1 MNAPE
6 PKEYQSD
13 AITQVTDVL
22 SKLLLYPTRT
32 DRIVVLKA
40 PTGSGKTL
48 ISAYTLAALHDKPQ
62 NPPFIVLWLSP
73 GKGDLHKQSARALS
87 AMLGNSSLEV
97 KLLDTRDDIAANAN
111 PTSGTVFVVNWEKL
125 RTEKDGEWANKMLKK
140 GEKTNLFKMLEN
152 ATARNLDLVVVI
164 DESHTQLD
172 GPQTAK
178 LMATIRGFRPYAQ
191 LEISATPNTPL
202 DEELRAE
209 GIHNF
214 VLIPF
219 HKVEDAG
226 MVRRSALLNPDFET
240 TQKNHDADT
249 LDVQVLLAAWER
261 LEELT
266 KQYEAEGS
274 AVKPLL
280 LIQYPDGAE
289 AKVRAEAVEKFLKAR
304 GLEANKT
311 YATWLSEEHSPD
323 LDKIAQNTSPY
334 RALIF
339 KQAIATGWDCPRAQ
353 VLVQFRKPGSDTFQI
368 QTLGRL
374 MRTPE
379 QRHYDNEELN
389 VAYVYSDLA
398 GVSVKVTSDDPD
410 FGIRDTTLTRGP
422 GYPATD
428 LKLRSVFQP
437 RKRDYHYPDVTTL
450 EPALN
455 AQLKKLVKPLLTK
468 EPLEET
474 RRDVLIDGTLN
485 AKDIF
490 GSSEATF
497 DGAFIDGVLGD
508 QFVQALFDQAVTTKI
523 GPYRSRAQ
531 SANRI
536 KTLLYKWFQAERQWQ
551 PDEIQHFVLA
561 NAGAVTEA
569 IDAACHTAAASEEA
583 QAIAEAR
590 GKRRTKDDW
599 EIPRTE
605 LVASKTYESATA
617 AGYLF
622 TPPLV
627 PTNRSQPE
635 RRFEGWL
642 GTEVGAG
649 RVSWWWKNGVRDEK
663 YLGIPYTLT
672 TPGSSET
679 SEEITYPDYIVMSAD
694 GHIWVLEVKDINDPG
709 GTEGGATS
717 CKAKGLDAWATA
729 MNASRKASEEL
740 LELPEVTALVVV
752 PSALD
757 DENVSVKYGSAAD
770 WKAPTSAN
778 HSTGAG
784 WTALKF
790 PEAPKK

>member
-1 MNAPE
+1 
-6 PKEYQSD
+6 
-13 AITQVTDVL
+13 
-22 SKLLLYPTRT
+22 
-32 DRIVVLKA
+32 
-40 PTGSGKTL
+40 
-48 ISAYTLAALHDKPQ
+48 
-62 NPPFIVLWLSP
+62 
-73 GKGDLHKQSARALS
+73 
-87 AMLGNSSLEV
+87 
-97 KLLDTRDDIAANAN
+97 
-111 PTSGTVFVVNWEKL
+111 
-125 RTEKDGEWANKMLKK
+125 
-140 GEKTNLFKMLEN
+140 
-152 ATARNLDLVVVI
+152 
-164 DESHTQLD
+164 
-172 GPQTAK
+172 
-178 LMATIRGFRPYAQ
+178 MATIRSFRPFAQ

-240 TQKNHDADT
+240 TQENHDADT
-249 LDVQVLLAAWER
+249 LVVQVLWAAWER

-289 AKVRAEAVEKFLKAR
+289 AKVRAEAVEKFLKER
-304 GLEANKT
+304 GLVANKT
-311 YATWLSEEHSPD
+311 YATWLSEEHSPN
-323 LDKIAQNTSPY
+323 LDKIAKNSSPY

-379 QRHYDNEELN
+379 QKHYDNEELN

-437 RKRDYHYPDVTTL
+437 RKRDYHYPDVATL

-485 AKDIF
+485 AKDIV
-490 GSSEATF
+490 GGSEATF
-497 DGAFIDGVLGD
+497 DGAFVDGVLGD

-536 KTLLYKWFQAERQWQ
+536 KTLLYKCFQAERQWQ

-617 AGYLF
+617 SG
-622 TPPLV
+622 
-627 PTNRSQPE
+627 
-635 RRFEGWL
+635 
-642 GTEVGAG
+642 
-649 RVSWWWKNGVRDEK
+649 
-663 YLGIPYTLT
+663 
-672 TPGSSET
+672 
-679 SEEITYPDYIVMSAD
+679 
-694 GHIWVLEVKDINDPG
+694 
-709 GTEGGATS
+709 
-717 CKAKGLDAWATA
+717 
-729 MNASRKASEEL
+729 
-740 LELPEVTALVVV
+740 
-752 PSALD
+752 
-757 DENVSVKYGSAAD
+757 
-770 WKAPTSAN
+770 
-778 HSTGAG
+778 
-784 WTALKF
+784 
-790 PEAPKK
+790 

>member
-13 AITQVTDVL
+13 AITKVTDAL

-32 DRIVVLKA
+32 DRVVVLKA

-48 ISAYTLAALHDKPQ
+48 ISSYTLAALHDKPQ

-87 AMLGNSSLEV
+87 AMLSNSSLEV
-97 KLLDTRDDIAANAN
+97 KLLDSRDEIVANAN

-140 GEKTNLFKMLEN
+140 GEKVNLFKMLEN
-152 ATARNLDLVVVI
+152 VTAAGLDLVVVI
-164 DESHTQLD
+164 DECHTQLD

-178 LMATIRGFRPYAQ
+178 LMAAIRSFRPFAQ
-191 LEISATPNTPL
+191 LEISATPNTEL
-202 DEELRAE
+202 DYVLLAD
-209 GIHNF
+209 GFQSF
-214 VLIPF
+214 VQIPF
-219 HKVEDAG
+219 EKVVEAE
-226 MVRRSALLNPDFET
+226 MVRKTALLNPDFED
-240 TQKNHDADT
+240 TQRGHPDDDI
-249 LDVQVLLAAWER
+249 DVQVLWAAWER

-266 KQYEAEGS
+266 KQYEEEGS
-274 AVKPLL
+274 PVKPLL

-289 AKVRAEAVEKFLKAR
+289 AKVRAEAVEKFLRER
-304 GLEANKT
+304 GLVANQT
-311 YATWLSEEHSPD
+311 YATWLSAEHSPD
-323 LDKIAQNTSPY
+323 LDTIAQNTSPY

-410 FGIRDTTLTRGP
+410 FGIRDTTLTRGA

-437 RKRDYHYPDVTTL
+437 RRRDYHYPDVATL
-450 EPALN
+450 EPELN

-468 EPLEET
+468 DPLEET
-474 RRDVLIDGTLN
+474 RRDVLIDGILD
-485 AKDIF
+485 AKDVVS
-490 GSSEATF
+490 GSEATF
-497 DGAFIDGVLGD
+497 DGAFVGGVLGD
-508 QFVQALFDQAVTTKI
+508 QFVQALFDQAVTMKI

-561 NAGAVTEA
+561 NAGAVIAA
-569 IDAACHTAAASEEA
+569 IDAACHTAAVSEEA

-590 GKRRTKDDW
+590 GKRRTKDNW

-605 LVASKTYESATA
+605 LVASKSYESATA

-622 TPPLV
+622 TPALV

-635 RRFEGWL
+635 RRFESWL
-642 GTEVGAG
+642 GSEVVAG
-649 RVSWWWKNGVRDEK
+649 RVSWWWKNGIRDEK
-663 YLGIPYTLT
+663 YLGISYTLT
-672 TPGSSET
+672 ILGSTET
-679 SEEITYPDYIVMSAD
+679 SEEITYPDYIVMTKD
-694 GHIWVLEVKDINDPG
+694 GRVWVLEVKDMNDPSG
-709 GTEGGATS
+709 SEGGLTE
-717 CKAKGLDAWATA
+717 CKAEGLDAWAA
-729 MNASRKASEEL
+729 MMNTSRSKSEEL
-740 LELPEVTALVVV
+740 LKLPAVTALVVV
-752 PSALD
+752 SSALD
-757 DENVSVKYGSAAD
+757 GENVSVKFGSATD
-770 WKAPTSAN
+770 WKAPTPAN
-778 HSTGAG
+778 HSTGIG
-784 WTALKF
+784 WTTLKF
-790 PEAPKK
+790 PDAPKK

>member
-1 MNAPE
+1 
-6 PKEYQSD
+6 
-13 AITQVTDVL
+13 
-22 SKLLLYPTRT
+22 
-32 DRIVVLKA
+32 
-40 PTGSGKTL
+40 
-48 ISAYTLAALHDKPQ
+48 
-62 NPPFIVLWLSP
+62 
-73 GKGDLHKQSARALS
+73 
-87 AMLGNSSLEV
+87 
-97 KLLDTRDDIAANAN
+97 
-111 PTSGTVFVVNWEKL
+111 
-125 RTEKDGEWANKMLKK
+125 
-140 GEKTNLFKMLEN
+140 
-152 ATARNLDLVVVI
+152 
-164 DESHTQLD
+164 
-172 GPQTAK
+172 
-178 LMATIRGFRPYAQ
+178 
-191 LEISATPNTPL
+191 
-202 DEELRAE
+202 
-209 GIHNF
+209 
-214 VLIPF
+214 
-219 HKVEDAG
+219 
-226 MVRRSALLNPDFET
+226 
-240 TQKNHDADT
+240 
-249 LDVQVLLAAWER
+249 
-261 LEELT
+261 
-266 KQYEAEGS
+266 
-274 AVKPLL
+274 L

-311 YATWLSEEHSPD
+311 YATWLSEEYSPD
-323 LDKIAQNTSPY
+323 LDRIAQNTSPY

-379 QRHYDNEELN
+379 QRHYDNEALN
-389 VAYVYSDLA
+389 VAYVYSDLV

-422 GYPATD
+422 GYPATG

-437 RKRDYHYPDVTTL
+437 RKRDYHHPDVTTL
-450 EPALN
+450 EHALN
-455 AQLKKLVKPLLTK
+455 AELKKLVEPLLTK
-468 EPLEET
+468 EPLEKT
-474 RRDVLIDGTLN
+474 RRNVLIDGTLN
-485 AKDIF
+485 AKDIVW
-490 GSSEATF
+490 GSVATF

-508 QFVQALFDQAVTTKI
+508 QFVQALFDQVVTAKI

-569 IDAACHTAAASEEA
+569 IDAACHAAAASEEA

-590 GKRRTKDDW
+590 GKRRTKGDW

-617 AGYLF
+617 SGYLF

-635 RRFEGWL
+635 RRFESWL

-694 GHIWVLEVKDINDPG
+694 GHIWVLEIKDINDPG
-709 GTEGGATS
+709 GAEGGSTS
-717 CKAKGLDAWATA
+717 CKAKGLDAWAGA

-757 DENVSVKYGSAAD
+757 DDNVSVKYGSAVD
-770 WKAPTSAN
+770 WRAPTSAN
-778 HSTGAG
+778 HSTGTG
-784 WTALKF
+784 WTTLKF
-790 PEAPKK
+790 PDAPKI